1 MSKMSILLY
10 VYRIKNK
17 SNNNS
22 IEVYRKKNR
31 IGFSGGKNWGV
42 TSSPNL
48 NTLNTKKGKFLKRD
62 VIIVLV
68 SHL

>member
-1 MSKMSILLY
+1 MSILLY
-10 VYRIKNK
+10 VYIIKNK

-31 IGFSGGKNWGV
+31 IGFLGGKNWGV

-48 NTLNTKKGKFLKRD
+48 NTQNTKK
-62 VIIVLV
+62 VN
-68 SHL
+68 S